1 MVTPDKSQSPFRLS
15 VCAEMVYPSLPFV
28 ERARKL
34 NQAGF
39 LVDFWTRAG
48 PDIDELTKAKI
59 PVGTMGVTTD
69 GSMMHPDGV
78 EPLLAGVRQ
87 RLLVA
92 EKLHCTELNL
102 LLGVLGPNGEV
113 IHAISDH
120 PATRWITAYKTLC
133 RIAELAEKQSVIFN
147 LEPLNTKTDHP
158 GYMIS
163 RIGDAVRLIE
173 QVGSPRVKILFDIY
187 HQQVEEGNTCQ
198 LIRDYHSYV
207 GYIHVAD
214 VPGRHEPGT
223 GEINYPKVAQTLR
236 EVGYRGTVGLEAIP
250 LADDEQALTRFRE
263 VFG

>member
-1 MVTPDKSQSPFRLS
+1 MVTSEKPHGPFQLS
-15 VCAEMVYPSLPFV
+15 VCAEMVYPNLPFV
-28 ERARKL
+28 ERAKKL

-39 LVDFWTRAG
+39 LVDFWTRGG
-48 PDIDELTKAKI
+48 PEIDALAKAEI
-59 PVGTMGVTTD
+59 RVGTMGVSTD
-69 GSMMHPDGV
+69 GSMMHPDGM

-92 EKLHCTELNL
+92 EKLRCTELNL

-113 IHAISDH
+113 IHAIADH

-133 RIAELAEKQSVIFN
+133 RIAELAEKHNVIFN

-158 GYMIS
+158 GYMLS

-187 HQQVEEGNTCQ
+187 HQQVEEGNTIQ
-198 LIRDYHSYV
+198 LIRDYHPYV

-223 GEINYPKVAQTLR
+223 GEINYPKVAEALR

-250 LADDEQALTRFRE
+250 LADDEQALGRFRE